1 MRLDGSSDF
10 STFRLTL
17 GSVLAEPLGLEH
29 ADDPGLT
36 VRIEDHLSAVTVAV
50 DDAGN
55 LMALEHQ
62 VLQQLDPP
70 LNLMGMPS
78 TPVRHRLS
86 ELRRLGRRGK
96 QS

>member
-1 MRLDGSSDF
+1 MHLDGSSDF

-17 GSVLAEPLGLEH
+17 GSVLAEPLGLKH

-36 VRIEDHLSAVTVAV
+36 GWIEDHLSVVAVAV
-50 DDAGN
+50 DDADT

-62 VLQQLDPP
+62 VLEQIDPP

-86 ELRRLGRRGK
+86 EMRRLGRRGE
-96 QS
+96 QT